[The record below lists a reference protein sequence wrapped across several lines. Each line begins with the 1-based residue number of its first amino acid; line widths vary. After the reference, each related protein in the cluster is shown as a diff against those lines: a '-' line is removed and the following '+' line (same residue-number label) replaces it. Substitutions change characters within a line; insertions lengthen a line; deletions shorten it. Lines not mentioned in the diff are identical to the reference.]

1 MKVRALAILL
11 GLSFAFSAF
20 VENTAPP
27 VNEDSRLVDVLIA
40 LGQPA
45 PKHYLAQIDPVQVA
59 IGYTL
64 VHKGKATSPDGKN
77 GSYISTIFVCTDCH
91 NQVKEDPN
99 PASPNPEARMS
110 YAIANNLPFLQA
122 TTFWGVVNRES
133 WYNDDYIKKYGE
145 WIAPAK
151 ESLYESTQ
159 LCARECSSGRTLEA
173 WEAEAIN
180 HYYWSLEL
188 HLSDLRLKQ
197 DEFQRLNK
205 ALSSDDSGSK
215 ASAIGL
221 LKSKYMVA
229 SPANFVDPPTDR
241 KIGMSNEFA
250 GDAQRG
256 VEIFNRSCMQCH
268 RYGGASLFVM
278 DDSKKTKKLFAK
290 NIARQTPFALY
301 DIVRYGT
308 HAEPGHRQYMPL
320 YTLDR
325 MSHQQLE
332 DLRTY
337 LTKW

>member
-1 MKVRALAILL
+1 MKLRALTILL
-11 GLSFAFSAF
+11 GLSFLFSAF
-20 VENTAPP
+20 VEKSAPP
-27 VNEDSRLVDVLIA
+27 VNEDSRLADVLIA
-40 LGQPA
+40 LGQAA

-59 IGYTL
+59 IGYAL
-64 VHKGKATSPDGKN
+64 VYEGKATSADGKN

-91 NQVKEDPN
+91 NQVKEDPD
-99 PASPNPEARMS
+99 PASPTPEARMS

-122 TTFWGVVNRES
+122 TTFWGMVNRES
-133 WYNDDYIKKYGE
+133 WYNDDYVKKYGD

-188 HLSDLRLKQ
+188 HLRDLNLRQ
-197 DEFQRLNK
+197 DEYQRVNA
-205 ALSSDDSGSK
+205 ALSSSSADLKS
-215 ASAIGL
+215 SAISM

-229 SPANFVDPPTDR
+229 SPANFVDPPADR
-241 KIGMSNEFA
+241 RVGMSNQFT

-256 VEIFNRSCMQCH
+256 EEIFNRSCMHCH
-268 RYGGASLFVM
+268 RYGGTSLFVM
-278 DDSKKTKKLFAK
+278 DDSKKTKRLFAR
-290 NIARQTPFALY
+290 NITKDSPFALY

-320 YTLDR
+320 YTTDR
-325 MSHQQLE
+325 LSHQQLE
-332 DLRTY
+332 DLRVF
-337 LTKW
+337 LTSW